1 VTLTIYIVTNL
12 QELLKKW
19 IGGIKRMTGISAGE
33 IVMLA
38 IGFFLVAILAPIA
51 MSEIVGANTT
61 GWPPAVTTIFTIL
74 LPILFIIGVAI
85 HYIPGKRE

>member
-1 VTLTIYIVTNL
+1 VA
-12 QELLKKW
+12 
-19 IGGIKRMTGISAGE
+19 GISAGD

-51 MSEIVGANTT
+51 MNEIAGANTT
-61 GWPPAVTTIFTIL
+61 GWPTPVTTIFTVL